1 MQADYPARF
10 VREMGCTPAELCGW
24 LPGASRGAAI
34 AWSPSPAPDPKTVP
48 TEVPSAVVTL
58 EAGAQLRLQWTV
70 LPARRIALVTLPRLE
85 VQFDFGETD
94 ADVRHR
100 FMRHFDLYTQ
110 RGGG

>member
-34 AWSPSPAPDPKTVP
+34 AWSSPQANVQANVQAEPQ
-48 TEVPSAVVTL
+48 SAVLTL
-58 EAGAQLRLQWTV
+58 EAGAQLRVQWTV

-85 VQFDFGETD
+85 VRFDFGQTD
-94 ADVRHR
+94 PEARHR
-100 FMRHFDLYTQ
+100 FMRYFDLYTQ